1 MKITPSKMNWFLLAK
16 LPSAF
21 FTGVRVKRLESDMA
35 ITTVKHRWI
44 NQNPFQS
51 MYFAIQCM
59 ASELSTGILVI
70 QKIQKSGEKVSMLVT
85 QQTGSFTKK
94 AKGRIEFTCHEGHK
108 IDQALQETLKTGEGQ
123 TFELNSVG
131 VDKQGDE
138 VSSFTYQWSIKLKE
152 KRI

>member
-21 FTGVRVKRLESDMA
+21 FTGVRLKTLEPNKA

-51 MYFAIQCM
+51 IYFAVQCM

-70 QKIQKSGEKVSMLVT
+70 QKIQESGEKVSMLVT

-94 AKGRIEFTCHEGHK
+94 AKGRIKFTCHEGHK

-131 VDKQGDE
+131 IDEQGDE